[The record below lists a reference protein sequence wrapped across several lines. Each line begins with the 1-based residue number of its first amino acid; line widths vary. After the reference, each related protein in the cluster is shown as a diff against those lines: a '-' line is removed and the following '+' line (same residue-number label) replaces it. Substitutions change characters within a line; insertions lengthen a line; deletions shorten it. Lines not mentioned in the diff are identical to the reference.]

1 MSFRIVWQALLYLTV
16 GIALL
21 VAVVGCSASASSAAE
36 ADSLPTV
43 SPPTATSEP
52 IPTSEPTFEP
62 SPTAPAIVVPS
73 EIATPTTEA
82 VAISEGTTVPPTPRM
97 VVYAPILMYH
107 NFDLSKDAYSVRP
120 DQFRAQLR
128 ALKAAGF
135 VGVTLTQIADALDQ
149 GAPLPDRPVAI
160 TMDDARATQKT
171 AIEIL
176 QEEGFSATMFVP
188 SGWHDLSREFV
199 VSLDH
204 GTIEIGSHT
213 VWHANLAQSP
223 QKLYEI
229 RDGKLALEEWL
240 GHAVSG
246 FAYPYGAYRPA
257 DIAELKRVGVR
268 YAVSI
273 RHGVA
278 LRASERYQWPRMLV
292 SNDDPDSLVK
302 RLLGMLH
309 DAEAGK
315 EPPAPV
321 QWG

>member
-1 MSFRIVWQALLYLTV
+1 MRFRIGWRALFCLTV

-21 VAVVGCSASASSAAE
+21 VAVIGCSSAPPSAAE

-52 IPTSEPTFEP
+52 APTSGSTFAP
-62 SPTAPAIVVPS
+62 SPTAPAIVVPTDV
-73 EIATPTTEA
+73 ATPTAETEA
-82 VAISEGTTVPPTPRM
+82 TAEPTVLGAPRA

-120 DQFRAQLR
+120 TQFRAQLR

-171 AIEIL
+171 AIGIL
-176 QEEGFSATMFVP
+176 QEEGFPATMFVP
-188 SGWHDLSREFV
+188 SGWHELSHEFV

-204 GTIEIGSHT
+204 GTFEIGSHT
-213 VWHANLAQSP
+213 VWHVNLALNP

-229 RDGKLALEEWL
+229 RDGKLGLEEWL
-240 GHAVSG
+240 GHSVPG

-257 DIAELKRVGVR
+257 DVAELKRVGFR

-278 LRASERYQWPRMLV
+278 LRATERYQWPRMLI
-292 SNDDPDSLVK
+292 SNDDPDALVK

-315 EPPAPV
+315 EPPAPA

>member
-1 MSFRIVWQALLYLTV
+1 MSCRIVWRARFWLTL

-21 VAVVGCSASASSAAE
+21 VTVVGCSSSPPSAAE
-36 ADSLPTV
+36 ANSLPTV

-52 IPTSEPTFEP
+52 VPTSEPTFAP
-62 SPTAPAIVVPS
+62 SPTAPAIVVPA
-73 EIATPTTEA
+73 EIATPTAETEA
-82 VAISEGTTVPPTPRM
+82 TVEPTVQRAPRP

-107 NFDLSKDAYSVRP
+107 NFDASKDAYSVRP
-120 DQFRAQLR
+120 TQFRAQLQ

-149 GAPLPDRPVAI
+149 GAPLPDRPIAI

-176 QEEGFSATMFVP
+176 QEEGFPATMFVP
-188 SGWHDLSREFV
+188 SGWHELSREFV

-204 GTIEIGSHT
+204 GTFEIGSHT
-213 VWHANLAQSP
+213 VWHVNLAQNP

-229 RDGKLALEEWL
+229 RDGKLGLEQWL
-240 GHAVSG
+240 GHAVPG

-257 DIAELKRVGVR
+257 DVAELKRAGFR

-273 RHGVA
+273 RDGVA
-278 LRASERYQWPRMLV
+278 LRASERYQWPRMLI
-292 SNDDPDSLVK
+292 SNDDSGALVK
-302 RLLGMLH
+302 RLLGMVR
-309 DAEAGK
+309 DAEAGR
-315 EPPAPV
+315 EPPAPA